1 MQVDAYVECAL
12 EGQTYKT
19 RVIKNSFLPEWQE
32 SVTVQVG
39 KVAQVGELELSLF
52 DWNATQNDKL
62 VGNVTLS
69 TGQMLALLRG
79 KSGKTIDRTLP
90 LTLEGAPVVGH
101 DGQNAQIVIRL
112 RPFIRCSQ
120 KFSNS
125 FKEQSDI
132 LRKEI
137 ISSRQQDPVGRAP
150 HCKVAPTLSP
160 QCSSIM
166 DDICR
171 HSRFVHAQLWR
182 LTPDQKELEL
192 RSEHFTTSCF
202 AGGDKDAQEKLK
214 AMLTL
219 CEESHVDIGTFFRLP
234 SHVQLLRYLP

>member
-1 MQVDAYVECAL
+1 VQVDAYVSCAL

-19 RVIKNSFLPEWQE
+19 RVIKNSFLPEWRE

-39 KVAQVGELELSLF
+39 KVAEVGELELSLF
-52 DWNATQNDKL
+52 DWNTTQNDKL

-69 TGQMLALLRG
+69 TVQMLALLRG
-79 KSGKTIDRTLP
+79 KSGKTIDKTLP

-112 RPFIRCSQ
+112 RPFVRCSQ

-125 FKEQSDI
+125 FEEQADTLNKELVGS
-132 LRKEI
+132 RK
-137 ISSRQQDPVGRAP
+137 QDPIGRAP

-160 QCSSIM
+160 QCASIM

-171 HSRFVHAQLWR
+171 HSCFVHAQLWR

-192 RSEHFTTSCF
+192 RGEHFTTSCF
-202 AGGDKDAQEKLK
+202 AGGDKDAQGKLK

-219 CEESHVDIGTFFRLP
+219 CEESHVDIGTLFQLP
-234 SHVQLLRYLP
+234 FHVQLLRYLP